1 LVTNLTLEKTI
12 TLEDQVKRFGMKQCP
27 MDLSLNTLGKKY
39 ACHVLR
45 NMLLLKH
52 NKFKQF
58 LNNIEGINSKTLSI
72 RLRELASDGIIEK
85 KIIQNSS
92 NEIEYYPTRKG
103 KAVEPILVA
112 MANFSA
118 TFDAEKIW
126 KDEKPKTIQKAFDS
140 KGMSDVWD

>member
-1 LVTNLTLEKTI
+1 LVTNLTLEKSI
-12 TLEDQVKRFGMKQCP
+12 TLEEHVERFGIKRCP
-27 MDLSLNTLGKKY
+27 MDFSLNTLGKKY
-39 ACHVLR
+39 ACHILR

-52 NKFKQF
+52 NKFKKF
-58 LNNIEGINSKTLSI
+58 LNNIEEINTKTLSI
-72 RLRELASDGIIEK
+72 RLRELERDGIIKK
-85 KIIQNSS
+85 KIIQNNPS
-92 NEIEYYPTRKG
+92 EIEYYLTNKG

-126 KDEKPKTIQKAFDS
+126 KDKKPKTIQKAFDS

>member
-1 LVTNLTLEKTI
+1 MVTNLTLEKTI

-27 MDLSLNTLGKKY
+27 MDLSLSTLGKKY
-39 ACHVLR
+39 ACHILR

-58 LNNIEGINSKTLSI
+58 LNNIEEINSKTLSI
-72 RLRELASDGIIEK
+72 RLRELERDGIIEK
-85 KIIQNSS
+85 KIIHSP
-92 NEIEYYPTRKG
+92 NEIEYYPTKKG

-118 TFDAEKIW
+118 TFDAEEIW
-126 KDEKPKTIQKAFDS
+126 NDEKPKTIQEAFDS